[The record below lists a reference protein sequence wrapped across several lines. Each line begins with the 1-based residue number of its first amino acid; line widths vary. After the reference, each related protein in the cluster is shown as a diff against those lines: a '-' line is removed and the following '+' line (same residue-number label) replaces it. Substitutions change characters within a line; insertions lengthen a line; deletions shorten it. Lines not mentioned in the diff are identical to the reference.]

1 MLGWGV
7 FSASASCSR
16 MLHTP
21 GVCEKN
27 GLVQTVR
34 IGIFSTTHQTS
45 ATKIEFTLLSL
56 ACLVSSTKVAV
67 SSKKI
72 AVERHKLLLDAYG
85 KEVLKTTSGKRVYFY
100 PTSKCSILT
109 RKSPRKK
116 SDTVDV
122 TIATVAVQ
130 PKADASSTVPKKLAV
145 KRRLDYIE
153 DVSTKIISNFR
164 VLDSNSVDGRESG
177 DESDYK
183 KIKAASTHKEN
194 FAMSDKEGKIAVEK
208 ELVSG
213 RDAVEP
219 TDSIFKDIIIEEL
232 KKVLRD
238 NSFHIVG
245 NSRRLSSFE
254 VWTPSSPQLAN
265 AQRVGRGF
273 YERVFRFLLV
283 SKTNRVLEEKVIEH
297 YNTIASQEV
306 EKIELCDKME
316 SLEKEQP
323 IVVEKG
329 IMLTV

>member
-145 KRRLDYIE
+145 KE
-153 DVSTKIISNFR
+153 DWTTLKM
-164 VLDSNSVDGRESG
+164 
-177 DESDYK
+177 